1 MTNLPE
7 DLEDLLEAER
17 DIEVPAPAQRQR
29 MFARLEPLLIVPVA
43 LAAGSSSV
51 GTAADA
57 TGSAAVGGF
66 LKGKIVAAV
75 VSAAML
81 GGAVGAT
88 GHAYF
93 ASPVPRPT
101 GSTTVPAVPRPTVSM
116 IAPEPAQPLLDAP
129 ATASSATVP
138 SPSQS
143 GARQERSPAVG
154 SLRAERLLLEAASA
168 ALLRGD
174 SESAIL
180 ALRKHAQRFPS
191 GALAEER
198 QALLERAQAA
208 SRKPR

>member
-17 DIEVPAPAQRQR
+17 DIDVPAPAQRQR
-29 MFARLEPLLIVPVA
+29 MFARLKPLLIVPVA

-51 GTAADA
+51 ATAADA

-66 LKGKIVAAV
+66 LKGKIAAAV

-93 ASPVPRPT
+93 ASPVPQST
-101 GSTTVPAVPRPTVSM
+101 GSATAPAVPALAVPS
-116 IAPEPAQPLLDAP
+116 IAPEPARPALDAP
-129 ATASSATVP
+129 ATASSAAP
-138 SPSQS
+138 APSQS
-143 GARQERSPAVG
+143 SARQERSPAVG

-174 SESAIL
+174 SESAIV

-191 GALAEER
+191 GALAQER
-198 QALLERAQAA
+198 QALLERALAA